1 MGFIDKTVAKYLDGE
16 YNIHLDEDIVKL
28 RSDVYDEL
36 VADCRLTYHE
46 AESMEDAVFSLYS
59 ELRSENDVVSYL
71 EALSGHIVDYSNAP
85 ESIDEIGREYD
96 RGKYTPAMLETKYKL
111 SKNHIEDETQSVI
124 WNREY
129 VAQYNESIDQL
140 RSVNGILRDLCMSLL
155 CADVEHVVKNEL
167 EVSDKTA
174 NIIVNAC
181 MSSSDSIL
189 EFLDKVEEHIEL
201 LREVLAEERSKEDV

>member
-1 MGFIDKTVAKYLDGE
+1 MPQ
-16 YNIHLDEDIVKL
+16 
-28 RSDVYDEL
+28 S
-36 VADCRLTYHE
+36 RLT
-46 AESMEDAVFSLYS
+46 
-59 ELRSENDVVSYL
+59 
-71 EALSGHIVDYSNAP
+71 
-85 ESIDEIGREYD
+85 
-96 RGKYTPAMLETKYKL
+96 TPAMLETKYKL
-111 SKNHIEDETQSVI
+111 SRNHIEDETQSVI

-140 RSVNGILRDLCMSLL
+140 RSVNGILRDLCVSLL
-155 CADVEHVVKNEL
+155 CADAEHVVKNEL

-174 NIIVNAC
+174 NIIVNSC